1 MCIDGAFA
9 DKELVRVSGASAK
22 LDVVMGVTETLD
34 EVAESIIS
42 LLRRRDLSSVR
53 ALRMREIHLE
63 TLSRPS
69 VCLMSG
75 GCTFL
80 ARTR

>member
-22 LDVVMGVTETLD
+22 LDVVMGVTATLD
-34 EVAESIIS
+34 DVAESIIS
-42 LLRRRDLSSVR
+42 LLHRRDLSSVR

-63 TLSRPS
+63 MLSRPS